1 MVVFATSVTL
11 GLVSFLGIAFARPF
25 VVRLLFA
32 ISLFVLSENFG
43 EVVGF
48 FLSCYFERTFIIFQ
62 FVNRSDVR
70 LRPDAVLVLNSVV

>member
-32 ISLFVLSENFG
+32 ISLFVLSEDFG
-43 EVVGF
+43 EVGF
-48 FLSCYFERTFIIFQ
+48 FLY
-62 FVNRSDVR
+62 
-70 LRPDAVLVLNSVV
+70 ALVLL